1 MRPILTASQLRR
13 KRRDRAWFQWI
24 QRSEKYRAR
33 VELAIRRYFLT
44 ERARVMR
51 VLSRVAL
58 RAADAELE
66 DQTAPFSEVP
76 LIELRRKLEE
86 QLEDNNDDWEESLL
100 LLLLATAASFT
111 GLITFDL
118 EFDFDDLE
126 DQSNVRTPTPIPV
139 ATETWTRQF
148 IEAALAL
155 IAATTLKKILSII
168 VDAQQKKQSVPAT
181 ITSINEAYERFIRN
195 RAPGIAS
202 DLVGKVAS
210 MAQQIAILQLPVPV
224 EDIRQT
230 WISMRD
236 KFVRDSH
243 DALDGQTRKF
253 GEEFKPGLKFPRDPN
268 APIEESINCRC
279 WLMIEQVRKAKPK
292 AA

>member
-1 MRPILTASQLRR
+1 MLRLLNR
-13 KRRDRAWFQWI
+13 I
-24 QRSEKYRAR
+24 
-33 VELAIRRYFLT
+33 
-44 ERARVMR
+44 
-51 VLSRVAL
+51 AL

-66 DQTAPFSEVP
+66 DVPAPFSEVP
-76 LIELRRKLEE
+76 LSELRRQLER
-86 QLEDNNDDWEESLL
+86 QMEDNNDDWEESLL
-100 LLLLATAASFT
+100 ILLLWTAAGFT
-111 GLITFDL
+111 SLTVFDL
-118 EFDFDDLE
+118 DFDFDDLE
-126 DQSNVRTPTPIPV
+126 YTSDARTPTPIPV
-139 ATETWTRQF
+139 ATENWTRQF
-148 IEAALAL
+148 LEAALAL
-155 IAATTLKKILSII
+155 IAATTLKKILGII

-230 WISMRD
+230 WVSMRD
-236 KFVRDSH
+236 AKVRDSH
-243 DALDGQTRKF
+243 QDLDGETRKF
-253 GEEFKPGLKFPRDPN
+253 GEEFRPGLKFPRDPN

-279 WLMIEQVRKAKPK
+279 WLMVQQVRKAK